1 MEASKNMMVTLI
13 YTEGS
18 PINLYSYLEFNINQK
33 VIYQDNDD
41 ILLIFNGNNFDEKL
55 DNIIKIMNNKKT
67 NYIIVG
73 SEPTNDIEVLR
84 EYYKLALNCMN
95 VCKKTSL
102 WGIWKMND
110 FPLHSILLD
119 IKETSH
125 YKYIKANVLFPIIDF
140 DKEYNAELLK
150 SLYMYNNLGSIS
162 KAAKYLQIHVNTL
175 RYRLE
180 KIYDITGL
188 DMNIPKD
195 NIQLA
200 FAVAIADLENIT
212 NSDWKK
218 CYMERHIER
227 GYGSS

>member
-1 MEASKNMMVTLI
+1 MEASENMMVTLI

-102 WGIWKMND
+102 WGI
-110 FPLHSILLD
+110 
-119 IKETSH
+119 
-125 YKYIKANVLFPIIDF
+125 
-140 DKEYNAELLK
+140 
-150 SLYMYNNLGSIS
+150 
-162 KAAKYLQIHVNTL
+162 
-175 RYRLE
+175 
-180 KIYDITGL
+180 
-188 DMNIPKD
+188 
-195 NIQLA
+195 
-200 FAVAIADLENIT
+200 
-212 NSDWKK
+212 
-218 CYMERHIER
+218 
-227 GYGSS
+227 